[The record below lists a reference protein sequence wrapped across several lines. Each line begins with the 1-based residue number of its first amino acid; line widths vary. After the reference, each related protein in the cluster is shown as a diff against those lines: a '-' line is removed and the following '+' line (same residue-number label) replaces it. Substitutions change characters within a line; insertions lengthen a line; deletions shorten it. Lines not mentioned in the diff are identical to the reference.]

1 MDDVDVSPLRRF
13 VVAKLSISSIFDQLL
28 DFVKDGSAFVDE
40 AWRSDELG
48 QVAVEEQSLEMQSC
62 ATKLA
67 TIREILLRRHMKV
80 AFFGRTSNGK
90 STVINAMLR
99 DRVLPSGIGH
109 TTNCFLR
116 VEGTDGDEAY
126 LTTEASNERRNV
138 TTVNQLAHA
147 LHMDPTLDSGSLVK
161 VLWPKSRCALLRDDL
176 VLMDSPGTDVTLE
189 LDGWIDKFCL
199 DADVFVLVGNAES
212 TLMNTEKLF
221 FHKVSERISKPNIFI
236 LHNRWDASVTEPEYI
251 EEVRKQHLDRCVH
264 FLAEELRVVSLDEAA
279 GRIFFVSAK
288 EVLISRMQRAQG
300 MPETGETGGALAEGF
315 HERLRE
321 FQRFERTFEEFISQ
335 SAVKTKFEQHTVRA
349 WQISEAI
356 KAVMDAINIASA
368 DRKICCLEEREEQRD
383 RLDFVRGQ
391 INRLTDSVKEKIK
404 TLTEGVSAKVATA
417 MSDQIHSLPV
427 LVEEFRADFNPTQET
442 LELYKAKLL
451 QHVEERI
458 IGCLAHR
465 CSISVLRDIRDAQR
479 HMIDFRENIE
489 FQFSLGWTALV
500 TRFIGAANAKRALSS
515 ADPRLQEGSSFKDE
529 MVVSI
534 ATGLVSVTS
543 RASMTVLI
551 IGGVV
556 SLRCVLLL
564 QVSLKCVLLPQV
576 SLKCVLLPQV
586 SLRCVLLLQVSL
598 RCVLLLQVSLR
609 CVLLLQV
616 SLRCVLL
623 PQVSLKCVLL
633 PQVSLRCVLL
643 LQVSLKCVLLLQVSL
658 RCVLLLQVS
667 LRCVLLLQVSLKCVL
682 LPQVSLRCVL
692 LPQVSLKCVLLPQV
706 SLRCV
711 LLPQVSFRC
720 VLLPQVSLK
729 CVLLPQV
736 SLKCVLLPQVSLKC
750 VLLLQ
755 VSFRCVLLPQVS
767 LKCVLLLQVSL

>member
-1 MDDVDVSPLRRF
+1 MDDVDLSPLRRF
-13 VVAKLSISSIFDQLL
+13 VIAKRSISSIFDQLL

-40 AWRSDELG
+40 AWQSDDLG

-67 TIREILLRRHMKV
+67 TIREVLLRRHMKV

-126 LTTEASNERRNV
+126 LTTEPSNERRSV

-147 LHMDPTLDSGSLVK
+147 LHMDPTLDSGSLVR

-189 LDGWIDKFCL
+189 LDSWIDKFCL

-251 EEVRKQHLDRCVH
+251 EEVRKQHLDRCVS
-264 FLAEELRVVSLDEAA
+264 FLAEELRVVGLDEAA

-300 MPETGETGGALAEGF
+300 MPETGGALAEGF

-391 INRLTDSVKEKIK
+391 INRLTDSVKERIK
-404 TLTEGVSAKVATA
+404 TLTEDVSARVATA
-417 MSDQIHSLPV
+417 MTDQIRSLPV

-465 CSISVLRDIRDAQR
+465 CSVSILRDIRDAQR
-479 HMIDFRENIE
+479 HMIDSVRPLLSLSVQEQLSAPSSSFDLTYDLGLVALCADFRENIE

-500 TRFIGAANAKRALSS
+500 TRFIGAADAKRALSS
-515 ADPRLQEGSSFKDE
+515 ADPRIQEGSNFKDE
-529 MVVSI
+529 MVVSM

-556 SLRCVLLL
+556 WRSVGWRLIALSLSLYGLLYL
-564 QVSLKCVLLPQV
+564 YEKLTWTNASRERALKQQFMEHAAYRLRTIIPVTSSACSQQVYKELVATFSRLTQRVDLSEAELEGNIRQ
-576 SLKCVLLPQV
+576 L
-586 SLRCVLLLQVSL
+586 
-598 RCVLLLQVSLR
+598 
-609 CVLLLQV
+609 
-616 SLRCVLL
+616 
-623 PQVSLKCVLL
+623 
-633 PQVSLRCVLL
+633 
-643 LQVSLKCVLLLQVSL
+643 
-658 RCVLLLQVS
+658 
-667 LRCVLLLQVSLKCVL
+667 
-682 LPQVSLRCVL
+682 
-692 LPQVSLKCVLLPQV
+692 
-706 SLRCV
+706 
-711 LLPQVSFRC
+711 SFRIQRLENIQRRSKAFRNRATELETQLEAFS
-720 VLLPQVSLK
+720 VQY
-729 CVLLPQV
+729 
-736 SLKCVLLPQVSLKC
+736 
-750 VLLLQ
+750 LQ
-755 VSFRCVLLPQVS
+755 GN
-767 LKCVLLLQVSL
+767 

>member
-1 MDDVDVSPLRRF
+1 MDAEDPSPLRRF
-13 VVAKLSISSIFDQLL
+13 VVAKRSITSIFDQLL

-40 AWRSDELG
+40 AWRGDDLG

-62 ATKLA
+62 ATKLS
-67 TIREILLRRHMKV
+67 TIREVLLRRHMKV

-126 LTTEASNERRNV
+126 LTTEASNERRSV
-138 TTVNQLAHA
+138 ATVNQLAHA

-161 VLWPKSRCALLRDDL
+161 VFWPKSRCALLRDDL

-189 LDGWIDKFCL
+189 LDSWIDKFCL

-251 EEVRKQHLDRCVH
+251 EEVRKQHLDRCVS
-264 FLAEELRVVSLDEAA
+264 FLAEELRVVGLDEAP

-288 EVLISRMQRAQG
+288 EVLSSRMQRAQG

-315 HERLRE
+315 HDRLRE

-349 WQISEAI
+349 WQITEAI

-368 DRKICCLEEREEQRD
+368 DRKIFCLEEREEQRD

-391 INRLTDSVKEKIK
+391 INRLTDNVKERIK
-404 TLTEGVSAKVATA
+404 SLTEDVSAKVTSAL
-417 MSDQIHSLPV
+417 SDQIRSLPV

-442 LELYKAKLL
+442 LQLYKTKLL
-451 QHVEERI
+451 QHVEERMV
-458 IGCLAHR
+458 GGLCHR
-465 CSISVLRDIRDAQR
+465 CSVSVLRDITDAQR
-479 HMIDFRENIE
+479 HMIDSVRPLLSLSVQEQLSAPSSSSSFELTYDLGLAALCADFQENIE

-500 TRFIGAANAKRALSS
+500 ARFIGAANAKRALSGS
-515 ADPRLQEGSSFKDE
+515 DPRPQAGSTLKDE

-543 RASMTVLI
+543 RASMTVLV

-556 SLRCVLLL
+556 WRSVGWRLIALSLSLYGLIYLYEKLTWTDASRERALKQQFVEHAARRLRTVIPTTSSACSQ
-564 QVSLKCVLLPQV
+564 QVYKELSSTFSRLTQRVDLSEAELEGNIRQ
-576 SLKCVLLPQV
+576 L
-586 SLRCVLLLQVSL
+586 
-598 RCVLLLQVSLR
+598 
-609 CVLLLQV
+609 
-616 SLRCVLL
+616 
-623 PQVSLKCVLL
+623 
-633 PQVSLRCVLL
+633 
-643 LQVSLKCVLLLQVSL
+643 
-658 RCVLLLQVS
+658 
-667 LRCVLLLQVSLKCVL
+667 
-682 LPQVSLRCVL
+682 
-692 LPQVSLKCVLLPQV
+692 
-706 SLRCV
+706 
-711 LLPQVSFRC
+711 SFRIQRLENIQRRSKAFRNRATELETRLEAFS
-720 VLLPQVSLK
+720 VQY
-729 CVLLPQV
+729 
-736 SLKCVLLPQVSLKC
+736 
-750 VLLLQ
+750 LQ
-755 VSFRCVLLPQVS
+755 
-767 LKCVLLLQVSL
+767 

>member
-1 MDDVDVSPLRRF
+1 MDNVDPSPLRRF
-13 VVAKLSISSIFDQLL
+13 VVAKLSITSIFDQLL

-116 VEGTDGDEAY
+116 VEGTDREDAY
-126 LTTEASNERRNV
+126 LTTEVSNERRSIM
-138 TTVNQLAHA
+138 TVNQLAHA

-189 LDGWIDKFCL
+189 LDSWIDKFCL

-221 FHKVSERISKPNIFI
+221 FHKVSERISKPNIFV

-251 EEVRKQHLDRCVH
+251 DEVRKQHLDRCVS
-264 FLAEELRVVSLDEAA
+264 FLAEELKVVSLDEAA

-315 HERLRE
+315 QERLRE

-391 INRLTDSVKEKIK
+391 INRLTDNVREKIK
-404 TLTEGVSAKVATA
+404 TLTEDVCVKVTTA

-465 CSISVLRDIRDAQR
+465 CSISILRDIKDAQR
-479 HMIDFRENIE
+479 HMIDSVRPLLSLTVQEQLSAPSTTFELTYDLGLAALCADFRENIE

-500 TRFIGAANAKRALSS
+500 TRFLGAYNARRALSGT
-515 ADPRLQEGSSFKDE
+515 DPRLQEGSSIKNE
-529 MVVSI
+529 MVVSV

-556 SLRCVLLL
+556 WRSVGWRVIALSLSLYGLLYLYEKFTWTNASRERVLKRQFTEHAAHRLRAVIPVSSSACSQ
-564 QVSLKCVLLPQV
+564 QVYKELAATFSRLTQRVDLSEAELEGNIRQ
-576 SLKCVLLPQV
+576 L
-586 SLRCVLLLQVSL
+586 
-598 RCVLLLQVSLR
+598 
-609 CVLLLQV
+609 
-616 SLRCVLL
+616 
-623 PQVSLKCVLL
+623 
-633 PQVSLRCVLL
+633 
-643 LQVSLKCVLLLQVSL
+643 
-658 RCVLLLQVS
+658 
-667 LRCVLLLQVSLKCVL
+667 
-682 LPQVSLRCVL
+682 
-692 LPQVSLKCVLLPQV
+692 
-706 SLRCV
+706 
-711 LLPQVSFRC
+711 SFRIQRLENIQRRSKAFRNRATELETQLEAFS
-720 VLLPQVSLK
+720 VQY
-729 CVLLPQV
+729 
-736 SLKCVLLPQVSLKC
+736 
-750 VLLLQ
+750 LQ
-755 VSFRCVLLPQVS
+755 GN
-767 LKCVLLLQVSL
+767 

>member
-1 MDDVDVSPLRRF
+1 MDAEDPSPLRRF
-13 VVAKLSISSIFDQLL
+13 VVAKRSITSIFDQLL

-40 AWRSDELG
+40 AWRGDDLG

-62 ATKLA
+62 ATKLL
-67 TIREILLRRHMKV
+67 TIREVLLRRHMKV

-126 LTTEASNERRNV
+126 LTTEASNERRSV

-161 VLWPKSRCALLRDDL
+161 VFWPKSRCALLRDDL

-189 LDGWIDKFCL
+189 LDSWIDRFCL

-251 EEVRKQHLDRCVH
+251 EEVRKQHLDRCVS
-264 FLAEELRVVSLDEAA
+264 FLAEELRVVGLDEAP
-279 GRIFFVSAK
+279 GRIFFISAK
-288 EVLISRMQRAQG
+288 EVLSSRMQRAQG
-300 MPETGETGGALAEGF
+300 MPETGETGGALEGF
-315 HERLRE
+315 HDRLRE

-349 WQISEAI
+349 WQITEAI

-391 INRLTDSVKEKIK
+391 INRLTDNVKERIK
-404 TLTEGVSAKVATA
+404 TLTDDVAAKVASA
-417 MSDQIHSLPV
+417 LSDQIRSLPV
-427 LVEEFRADFNPTQET
+427 VVEEFRADFNPTQET
-442 LELYKAKLL
+442 LQLYKTKLL
-451 QHVEERI
+451 QHVEERMVA
-458 IGCLAHR
+458 GLAHR
-465 CSISVLRDIRDAQR
+465 CSVSILRDITDAQR
-479 HMIDFRENIE
+479 HMIDSVRPLLSLSVQEQLSAPSTSFQLTYDLGLAALCVDFQENIE

-500 TRFIGAANAKRALSS
+500 TRFIGAANAKRALSGS
-515 ADPRLQEGSSFKDE
+515 DPRLQEGSTFKDE

-543 RASMTVLI
+543 RASMTVLV

-556 SLRCVLLL
+556 WRSVGWRLIAVS
-564 QVSLKCVLLPQV
+564 VSLYGLIYLYEKLTWTDASRERALKQQFVEHTARRLRAVIPATGSACSQQV
-576 SLKCVLLPQV
+576 YKELSSTFSRLSQRVDLSEAELEGNIRQ
-586 SLRCVLLLQVSL
+586 L
-598 RCVLLLQVSLR
+598 
-609 CVLLLQV
+609 
-616 SLRCVLL
+616 
-623 PQVSLKCVLL
+623 
-633 PQVSLRCVLL
+633 
-643 LQVSLKCVLLLQVSL
+643 
-658 RCVLLLQVS
+658 
-667 LRCVLLLQVSLKCVL
+667 
-682 LPQVSLRCVL
+682 
-692 LPQVSLKCVLLPQV
+692 
-706 SLRCV
+706 
-711 LLPQVSFRC
+711 SFRIQRLENIQRRSKAFRNRATELETQLEAFS
-720 VLLPQVSLK
+720 VQN
-729 CVLLPQV
+729 
-736 SLKCVLLPQVSLKC
+736 
-750 VLLLQ
+750 LQ
-755 VSFRCVLLPQVS
+755 
-767 LKCVLLLQVSL
+767 